1 MTAIKTALI
10 LGGGGSRGSYQV
22 GVWKALREL
31 GIEIDMVAG
40 TSVGAIN
47 GISVAMNNFEQAEA
61 LWLNTRTAE
70 IFDIAKE
77 KSPEKLT
84 EAEEAWGIA
93 REMLLH
99 GGAESTGLMELLK
112 NFVEEESFRNTSIE
126 YGLVATEIPGLKG
139 HYLFKDD
146 IPKGKLF
153 DYVVA
158 SASCFPAAHYH
169 LIDNV
174 KFIDGAYT
182 DNLPVGMAMK
192 KKASRII
199 AVDLQGLGMIR
210 KTVLRHAEERADE
223 FIYIKSKWDLGNIL
237 AFETA
242 RMERNMRL
250 GYLDAMKA
258 FDQLDGNRFTFK
270 KGAFTKK
277 NISRADAVADAF
289 GLDPLEIYDEKM
301 LIAAL
306 AGPVVDAQV
315 SLKRKPIPF
324 QLLSEDLRVVY
335 IALRLRDSRREN
347 LLMGLDFLRPYV
359 KELLAADFILR
370 ACLLQD

>member
-47 GISVAMNNFEQAEA
+47 GISIAINNFEQAEE
-61 LWLNTRTAE
+61 LWRNTRTAE
-70 IFDIAKE
+70 VFDIAKE
-77 KSPEKLT
+77 KSPDKLS
-84 EAEEAWGIA
+84 EMEEAWGLA

-99 GGAESTGLMELLK
+99 GGAESTGLMELLT
-112 NFVEEESFRNTSIE
+112 NFVDEDSFRETSIE
-126 YGLVATEIPGLKG
+126 YGLVATEIPALKA
-139 HYLFKDD
+139 HYMFIKD
-146 IPKGKLF
+146 IPKGRLF
-153 DYVVA
+153 DFVIA

-169 LIDNV
+169 EIDGV
-174 KFIDGAYT
+174 KYIDGAYT
-182 DNLPVGMAMK
+182 DNLPVKMALD

-199 AVDLQGLGMIR
+199 AVDLQGLGIIR
-210 KTVLRHAEERADE
+210 KPVLRRAAERSDE
-223 FIYIKSKWDLGNIL
+223 FILVKSKWDLGNIL
-237 AFETA
+237 TFDSQ

-258 FDQLDGNRFTFK
+258 FQQLDGGRFTFEK
-270 KGAFTKK
+270 DAFSKK
-277 NISRADAVADAF
+277 NISRADAAADAF
-289 GLDPLEIYDEKM
+289 GLDPLEIYNESK

-306 AGPVVDAQV
+306 KSPVLDAQIT
-315 SLKRKPIPF
+315 LRKKPTPF
-324 QLLSEDLRVVY
+324 QMLSEGMRVVY
-335 IALRLRDSRREN
+335 IAEKVRDSRRQN
-347 LLMGLDFLRPYV
+347 LLLGLDFIRPYV
-359 KELLAADFILR
+359 KELLAADYILR

>member
-47 GISVAMNNFEQAEA
+47 GISVAMNNYEQAEQ
-61 LWLNTRTAE
+61 LWRNTRVAE

-77 KSPEKLT
+77 KSPDKLS
-84 EAEEAWGIA
+84 EVEEAWGLA

-99 GGAESTGLMELLK
+99 GGAESTGLMELLT
-112 NFVEEESFRNTSIE
+112 NFVDEDSFREASIE
-126 YGLVATEIPGLKG
+126 YGLVTTEIPALKG
-139 HYLFKDD
+139 HYLYKND
-146 IPKGKLF
+146 IPQGRLF
-153 DYVVA
+153 DFVIA

-169 LIDNV
+169 AIDDV
-174 KFIDGAYT
+174 KYIDGAYT
-182 DNLPVGMAMK
+182 DNLPVKMALD

-199 AVDLQGLGMIR
+199 AVDLQGLGIIR
-210 KTVLRHAEERADE
+210 KPALRRAEEQSDE
-223 FIYIKSKWDLGNIL
+223 FILIKSKWDLGNIL
-237 AFETA
+237 TFDSP

-258 FDQLDGNRFTFK
+258 FHQLEGSRYTFE
-270 KGAFTKK
+270 KGTFSKK
-277 NISRADAVADAF
+277 NISRADAAADAF
-289 GLDPLEIYDEKM
+289 GLDPLEIYDELK
-301 LIAAL
+301 LNTQL
-306 AGPVVDAQV
+306 LGPVLDAQV
-315 SLKRKPIPF
+315 TLRKKPTPF
-324 QLLSEDLRVVY
+324 QLLSEGMRVVY
-335 IALRLRDSRREN
+335 IAEKVRDSRQQN
-347 LLMGLDFLRPYV
+347 LLLGLDFLRPYM
-359 KELLAADFILR
+359 KELLAADYILR

>member
-47 GISVAMNNFEQAEA
+47 GISIALNNFEQAEE
-61 LWLNTRTAE
+61 LWRNTRTAE
-70 IFDIAKE
+70 VFDISKE
-77 KSPEKLT
+77 KSPDKLS
-84 EAEEAWGIA
+84 EMEEAWGLA

-99 GGAESTGLMELLK
+99 GGAESTGLMELLT
-112 NFVEEESFRNTSIE
+112 NFVDEDSFRETSIE
-126 YGLVATEIPGLKG
+126 FGLVTTEIPALKA
-139 HYLFKDD
+139 HYLFKKE

-153 DYVVA
+153 DFVVA

-169 LIDNV
+169 EIDGV
-174 KFIDGAYT
+174 KYIDGAYT
-182 DNLPVGMAMK
+182 DNLPVKMALD

-199 AVDLQGLGMIR
+199 AVDLQGLGIIR
-210 KTVLRHAEERADE
+210 KPILRLAAERAEE
-223 FIYIKSKWDLGNIL
+223 FIMIKSKWDLGNIL
-237 AFETA
+237 TFDAQ

-258 FDQLDGNRFTFK
+258 FQKLDGSRFTFEK
-270 KGAFTKK
+270 DAFSKK
-277 NISRADAVADAF
+277 NISRVDAAADAF
-289 GLDPLEIYDEKM
+289 GLDPLEIYNESK
-301 LIAAL
+301 LIAL
-306 AGPVVDAQV
+306 LQNPVLDAQIA
-315 SLKRKPIPF
+315 LRKKPTPF
-324 QLLSEDLRVVY
+324 QMLSEGMRVVY
-335 IALRLRDSRREN
+335 IAEKVRDSRRQN
-347 LLMGLDFLRPYV
+347 LLLGLDFIRPYV
-359 KELLAADFILR
+359 KELLAADYILR

>member
-1 MTAIKTALI
+1 MNAIKTALI

-22 GVWKALREL
+22 GVWRALREL

-47 GISVAMNNFEQAEA
+47 GISVAMNNFEQAEE
-61 LWLNTRTAE
+61 LWRNTRTAE
-70 IFDIAKE
+70 VFDIAKE
-77 KSPEKLT
+77 KSPDKLS
-84 EAEEAWGIA
+84 EIEEAWGLA

-99 GGAESTGLMELLK
+99 GGAESTGLMDLLQ
-112 NFVEEESFRNTSIE
+112 NFVAENAFRESSIE
-126 YGLVATEIPGLKG
+126 YGLVTTEIPTFKA

-146 IPKGKLF
+146 IPEGKLF
-153 DYVVA
+153 DFVVA

-169 LIDNV
+169 VIDSV
-174 KFIDGAYT
+174 KYIDGAYT
-182 DNLPVGMAMK
+182 DNLPVKMALQ

-210 KTVLRHAEERADE
+210 KTALRHAEERADD

-237 AFETA
+237 TFDAP

-258 FDQLDGNRFTFK
+258 FNQLEGSRFTFE

-277 NISRADAVADAF
+277 NISRADAAADAF
-289 GLDPLEIYDEKM
+289 GLDPLEIYDEQKLNAKLM
-301 LIAAL
+301 GL
-306 AGPVVDAQV
+306 VVDAQV
-315 SLKRKPIPF
+315 SLRRKPTPF
-324 QLLSEDLRVVY
+324 PLLPEDQRVVY
-335 IALRLRDSRREN
+335 IAEKVRDSRREN
-347 LLMGLDFLRPYV
+347 LLLGLDFLRPYV
-359 KELLAADFILR
+359 KELLAADFIIR
-370 ACLLQD
+370 GCMLQD

>member
-1 MTAIKTALI
+1 MSAIKTALI

-47 GISVAMNNFEQAEA
+47 GISIAMNNFEQAEE
-61 LWLNTRTAE
+61 LWRNTRTAE
-70 IFDIAKE
+70 VFDIAKE
-77 KSPEKLT
+77 KSPDKLS
-84 EAEEAWGIA
+84 EMEEAWGLA

-112 NFVEEESFRNTSIE
+112 NFVDEESFRDSSIE
-126 YGLVATEIPGLKG
+126 YGLVATEIPALKA
-139 HYLFKDD
+139 HYLFKKE

-153 DYVVA
+153 DFVIA

-169 LIDNV
+169 VIDDV
-174 KFIDGAYT
+174 KYIDGAYT
-182 DNLPVGMAMK
+182 DNLPIKMALD

-199 AVDLQGLGMIR
+199 AVDLQGLGII
-210 KTVLRHAEERADE
+210 KKASLRHAEERADE
-223 FIYIKSKWDLGNIL
+223 FILIKSKWDLGNIL
-237 AFETA
+237 TFDTV

-258 FDQLDGNRFTFK
+258 FQQLDGNRYTFEK
-270 KGAFTKK
+270 NTFSKK
-277 NISRADAVADAF
+277 NISRADAAAYAF
-289 GLDPLEIYDEKM
+289 SLDPLEIYNESS
-301 LIAAL
+301 LIARL
-306 AGPVVDAQV
+306 LGPVVDAQV
-315 SLKRKPIPF
+315 ALRKKTTPF

-335 IALRLRDSRREN
+335 IAEMVRDSHRQN
-347 LLMGLDFLRPYV
+347 LLVGMDFLRPYV
-359 KELLAADFILR
+359 KELLAADFLLHS
-370 ACLLQD
+370 CLLQD

>member
-112 NFVEEESFRNTSIE
+112 NFVEEESFRKSSIE
-126 YGLVATEIPGLKG
+126 YGLVTTEIPGLKG

-258 FDQLDGNRFTFK
+258 FNQLDGNRFTFK

-277 NISRADAVADAF
+277 NSSRADAVADAF
-289 GLDPLEIYDEKM
+289 GLDPLEIYDEKA
-301 LIAAL
+301 LTDAL
-306 AGPVVDAQV
+306 AGLVVDAQV
-315 SLKRKPIPF
+315 SLKRKPTPF
-324 QLLSEDLRVVY
+324 PLLSEDLRVVY